1 MKPTFILLHTECVN
15 QCRDS
20 VCHIILVPV
29 VNGRRDD
36 TIEYIVNPHATFDF
50 VMSGITEEQLAA
62 APGLE
67 QEWTDIQCLLETS
80 GDIVC
85 SAEGYSARALSGTL
99 ARLGI
104 KAPKYAFC
112 NAKAICRRS
121 MSEPSYSL
129 DYLSGVRF
137 GDYVAETDPVAIAER
152 WADLVIAGLDPRD
165 EADIPSFLAVAKI
178 RPGYISPDDYAPS
191 ECVRL
196 SHNRPLDLSG
206 VEVVAPDTHPLHGLN
221 VVFTGKLES
230 MTRAEAR
237 TLVTACGGEA
247 PDTLT
252 KSTDLLVV
260 GAQVLRVVGAS
271 GLSGKMKKAAKFKES
286 GSDIEIITE
295 ADFLELVQSV

>member
-137 GDYVAETDPVAIAER
+137 GDYVAETAPRARIAVN
-152 WADLVIAGLDPRD
+152 AACPGVSIKVMFL
-165 EADIPSFLAVAKI
+165 PSPSVTV
-178 RPGYISPDDYAPS
+178 YAPMLWVMPPAS
-191 ECVRL
+191 
-196 SHNRPLDLSG
+196 PL
-206 VEVVAPDTHPLHGLN
+206 V
-221 VVFTGKLES
+221 
-230 MTRAEAR
+230 
-237 TLVTACGGEA
+237 TLVLRMASSSEVL
-247 PDTLT
+247 PW
-252 KSTDLLVV
+252 ST
-260 GAQVLRVVGAS
+260 
-271 GLSGKMKKAAKFKES
+271 
-286 GSDIEIITE
+286 
-295 ADFLELVQSV
+295 